1 VNDLEEVYRDAVTT
15 RLMRRMGHALEHDL
29 KSPVQGIYWALE
41 LALKS
46 VSAPGVDEKTRA
58 QVEKAVTM
66 ARKELVRLERT
77 SRAFLN
83 DSGISE
89 SEGETRIDLSEL
101 ARETVRHF
109 VTDAAIRNVRLTVDV
124 PAEPVYVVGPRAGV
138 SQAVLTCVL
147 HSLDSVPDGGTAEV
161 ALKVN
166 GKHATIEIVDNAG
179 EPVEGQDPFGLG
191 VLGMR
196 IARVFVEGHGGEMKS
211 APLPGGGRRTTCLR
225 LPVEA
230 TEGALAPGSQ

>member
-1 VNDLEEVYRDAVTT
+1 MNDLEEVYRDAVTT

-89 SEGETRIDLSEL
+89 SEGQTRIDLSEL

-109 VTDAAIRNVRLTVDV
+109 VTDAAIRNVRSRT
-124 PAEPVYVVGPRAGV
+124 GQR
-138 SQAVLTCVL
+138 
-147 HSLDSVPDGGTAEV
+147 DGG
-161 ALKVN
+161 
-166 GKHATIEIVDNAG
+166 
-179 EPVEGQDPFGLG
+179 
-191 VLGMR
+191 
-196 IARVFVEGHGGEMKS
+196 
-211 APLPGGGRRTTCLR
+211 
-225 LPVEA
+225 EA
-230 TEGALAPGSQ
+230 TRRMNPTPPASHFPRRSYRQASRTAVHRYA

>member
-1 VNDLEEVYRDAVTT
+1 MTDIEHVYRDAVTT

-46 VSAPGVDEKTRA
+46 VATPGVDEKVRA

-66 ARKELVRLERT
+66 ARKELTRLERT

-89 SEGETRIDLSEL
+89 SEGDTRIDLSEL

-109 VTDAAIRNVRLTVDV
+109 VTDAAIRNVQLTVEV
-124 PAEPVYVVGPRAGV
+124 PPEPVFVVGPRAGI

-147 HSLDSVPDGGTAEV
+147 HSLDSVPDGGNAEV
-161 ALKVN
+161 VLKAN
-166 GKHATIEIVDNAG
+166 GKHATLEILDNAAEVAGG
-179 EPVEGQDPFGLG
+179 EDPFGLG

-211 APLPGGGRRTTCLR
+211 SPAPEGGRRTTCLR
-225 LPVEA
+225 LPLEA
-230 TEGALAPGSQ
+230 